1 MVLEDEFAFLK
12 QINKMAA
19 AEITEAQ
26 FKPFLPLFAYR
37 PPDSPAANN
46 LPVSDWWDL
55 VKTPFGDVNVYE
67 QCIEGVYKN
76 LLFTVPPLLSKRSR
90 LDSFD
95 FSKINLSDVITQAKL
110 KGEIFEGLGDA
121 HLREHFLDKLPEPVS
136 VDLSI
141 ALRWNVIFERYGM
154 PLIPIGVKLA
164 SPSASANAPKRRHEE
179 F

>member
-1 MVLEDEFAFLK
+1 MLDNEFDFLH

-37 PPDSPAANN
+37 PPESPAASN
-46 LPVSDWWDL
+46 LPVADWWNL

-67 QCIEGVYKN
+67 QCIDGVYKN

-95 FSKINLSDVITQAKL
+95 FSKINLSDVITQSKL

-121 HLREHFLDKLPEPVS
+121 HLREHFLDKLPESVS

-164 SPSASANAPKRRHEE
+164 NPANSAPAPKRRHEE